1 MTDLRPAAPPRPDP
15 APALQPERDT
25 RGALS
30 RLVEVLLDKGVYLD
44 LDLVVTVAEVPLIAV
59 DVRAA
64 IAGVETMIEYGFLGP
79 WASSSGSGNRAA
91 QTPAAA
97 DDQVLRTEAW
107 YSEPR
112 STGSAWRL
120 GELVIERSGALRWQG
135 RGDRRAS
142 LRLAPREVEG
152 IRMRSEAAPGGDR
165 ILEVGSASGTAL
177 LAGPGA
183 ERWLALLHGAGQNEH
198 SAPQGG
204 RS

>member
-1 MTDLRPAAPPRPDP
+1 MTDLRPAALRAPDP
-15 APALQPERDT
+15 LPGLRPERDT

-79 WASSSGSGNRAA
+79 WDRASGSGQRQAPTPSPGDEHLLR
-91 QTPAAA
+91 TPAWY
-97 DDQVLRTEAW
+97 REA
-107 YSEPR
+107 R

-120 GELVIERSGALRWQG
+120 GELVVERSGALRWQG
-135 RGDRRAS
+135 QGDRRAS
-142 LRLAPREVEG
+142 LRLSAADVSSTRL
-152 IRMRSEAAPGGDR
+152 RSEAAPGGDPV
-165 ILEVGSASGTAL
+165 LEVGSASGTAL

-183 ERWLALLHGAGQNEH
+183 ERWAALLRDAGEDRSHGTR
-198 SAPQGG
+198 GG
-204 RS
+204 RG

>member
-135 RGDRRAS
+135 QGDRRAS
-142 LRLAPREVEG
+142 LRLSAADVSTTRL
-152 IRMRSEAAPGGDR
+152 RSEAAPGGDPV
-165 ILEVGSASGTAL
+165 LEVGSASGTAL

-183 ERWLALLHGAGQNEH
+183 ERWAALLRDAGEDRSH
-198 SAPQGG
+198 RTRGG
-204 RS
+204 RG